1 MTEPKRYWIPV
12 VLLTLLFCSLAVF
25 ACWIVPGVRDGTVP
39 AIGGIVWHALGG
51 LEMLVTN
58 VYGRIG
64 ARVGEATTPVLGLVV
79 RIILTA
85 VSALLFSMVIWLPVY
100 LVRAR
105 RGPSAAQPS
114 A

>member
-1 MTEPKRYWIPV
+1 MPV
-12 VLLTLLFCSLAVF
+12 VLLTLLFCALAAF

-51 LEMLVTN
+51 LEVLVKN
-58 VYGRIG
+58 VFGRIG
-64 ARVGEATTPVLGLVV
+64 ARVGEATTPALGFVV
-79 RIILTA
+79 QIALTA
-85 VSALLFSMVIWLPVY
+85 ASALLFSMVIWLPVY